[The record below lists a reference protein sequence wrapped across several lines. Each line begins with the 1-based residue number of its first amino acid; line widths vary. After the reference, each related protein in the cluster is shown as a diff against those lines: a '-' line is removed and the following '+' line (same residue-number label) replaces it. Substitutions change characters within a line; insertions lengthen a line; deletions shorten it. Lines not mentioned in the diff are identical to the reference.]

1 MTIEATRKFYQDLGH
16 KASCERPRPRC
27 RNTTNH
33 ATGRKRREEIMQM
46 IESYVSNNGFPPS
59 IREIG
64 EEVGL
69 QSVSTVHAH
78 LKILEQEG
86 KLRRVQGQV
95 RAIELLTPVPS
106 EVDRLRD
113 LLRRAAERIAQLE
126 GMLEVRSEAQAT

>member
-1 MTIEATRKFYQDLGH
+1 
-16 KASCERPRPRC
+16 
-27 RNTTNH
+27 
-33 ATGRKRREEIMQM
+33 M

-126 GMLEVRSEAQAT
+126 GMLEANSCKKCGNQIHAGILHDCSGGLA